1 MTRKAYHCIVI
12 IALINLSGCANIGTC
27 RYGIVTDNEKWK
39 SIGFIKPNSWINAY
53 GMASYEY
60 TMLDN
65 TLIGVDLRGD
75 LKTDWMG
82 PIIPVFPV
90 RKIRDY
96 IYGNDNIIKI
106 NIGSLPKDE
115 GRFSNEIVCG
125 DNSIYIKQS
134 NTYGTNEVLNSK
146 CPGDIIKVIIT
157 DKTYNYTIPELI
169 IHKVEGIRYWMYL
182 PSKIM

>member
-1 MTRKAYHCIVI
+1 
-12 IALINLSGCANIGTC
+12 
-27 RYGIVTDNEKWK
+27 
-39 SIGFIKPNSWINAY
+39 
-53 GMASYEY
+53 
-60 TMLDN
+60 
-65 TLIGVDLRGD
+65 
-75 LKTDWMG
+75 
-82 PIIPVFPV
+82 VFPV